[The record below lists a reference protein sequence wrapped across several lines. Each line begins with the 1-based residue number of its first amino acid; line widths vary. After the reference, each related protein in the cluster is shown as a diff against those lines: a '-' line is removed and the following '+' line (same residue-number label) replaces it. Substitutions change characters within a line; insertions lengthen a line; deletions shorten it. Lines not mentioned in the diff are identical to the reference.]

1 MDKSISRLGLDR
13 FQYLSDLVYVDFM
26 RELRPKNDPGFW
38 KATPY
43 CPRRLHSRQTRHLN
57 IQYAQ
62 VRAMLECQIHCGLA
76 ILGFNDRGMLCKLSL
91 QQFAQVMP
99 LGDVVFGN

>member
-26 RELRPKNDPGFW
+26 RELSPKNDPGFW

-43 CPRRLHSRQTRHLN
+43 CPRRLHSRQPRHLN

-62 VRAMLECQIHCGLA
+62 VRSMFQRQIHGGLA
-76 ILGFNDRGMLCKLSL
+76 VFGFYYRRMLCKLSL
-91 QQFAQVMP
+91 QQFAQVMA